1 MSVGTESGFSS
12 EEVLNIRFPLH
23 RACRDGDVGA
33 LCSLLQCTTNH
44 ADLAVEDS
52 FYGWTPLHWAAH
64 FGTLEC
70 VMQLIQVGCSVNSIT
85 SRFAQTPAH
94 IAAFGG
100 HPQCLLWLLQAGAD
114 INRQD
119 YVGETPIHK
128 AARAGSIEC
137 INTLLVQGAKADLKN
152 ASGLTA
158 ADLAHAQGFHQCAQL
173 LSNTQNHQLSRLNG
187 FVTSDSVLNGGRQL
201 SQGRGFHNGVPS
213 RKRSLDFIEPNHFK
227 KARTNGLDLQIKM
240 MNGMNGS
247 GGEDLMETMHMELG
261 PILSTTAPGITLS
274 VFHQSEQ
281 PMAHVEQTQGSGNG
295 NAALMPEAAKM
306 DVSLVLDNLGNGL
319 HFSHH
324 NGFGDTA
331 ENIEDTSRPL
341 ERQKSVSAE
350 DQYDHSPF
358 TAMHLFHGS

>member
-12 EEVLNIRFPLH
+12 EEVLNVRFPLH

-33 LCSLLQCTTNH
+33 LCAMLQCAATH

-70 VMQLIQVGCSVNSIT
+70 VMQLKQVGCSVNSVT

-137 INTLLVQGAKADLKN
+137 INTLLVQGAKADLRN
-152 ASGLTA
+152 ASGLSA
-158 ADLAHAQGFHQCAQL
+158 ADLAHAQGFHECAQL
-173 LSNTQNHQLSRLNG
+173 LSNAQNQQLSHLNG
-187 FVTSDSVLNGGRQL
+187 FLTSDSVLNGSRQL
-201 SQGRGFHNGVPS
+201 SQRQGFFNGAPS
-213 RKRSLDFIEPNHFK
+213 RKRSLDFIEPSHLK
-227 KARTNGLDLQIKM
+227 KARTNDLDLQMKM
-240 MNGMNGS
+240 MNGS
-247 GGEDLMETMHMELG
+247 GGEDLMETAHMELG
-261 PILSTTAPGITLS
+261 PVLSTTGITLS
-274 VFHQSEQ
+274 VSHQSKQ
-281 PMAHVEQTQGSGNG
+281 PMALGEQIQGSERGP
-295 NAALMPEAAKM
+295 ALMPE
-306 DVSLVLDNLGNGL
+306 DGNVGISLVLGNLGNGL

-331 ENIEDTSRPL
+331 ENVEDTCSQL
-341 ERQKSVSAE
+341 EHQKCVSVE
-350 DQYDHSPF
+350 DQYDHTF
-358 TAMHLFHGS
+358 FATMHLFHGS